1 MRNMNIYENAKYY
14 WGIYGSFGMVKGDV
28 AHDGGKITHET
39 EEYLV
44 CSERTEHENGLVYQT
59 GFIKNTCDHPI
70 TVTTANT
77 KFVFEGGEHAVYTQC
92 NHWQNES
99 KGAWQPLVTTISGRS
114 YGVRDSFAASPFFV
128 LWDKQC
134 DRGIAFHV
142 IPNCIWQYSVSNLPY
157 HDSTEA
163 LKVEVDIGIYNRDFS
178 MELQP
183 GEILHLPDIIYY
195 EVRNRVDLDA
205 WKLHRYLN
213 KVYPRVEHPVIYN
226 NWLCHFGNFSFEK
239 MAQQVDRAAELGCEY
254 FVVDSG
260 WYGNNPCWPH
270 RAEWWEKKPGDG
282 AFDGRMKEF
291 AALVRSKGMK
301 FGFWLEVESA
311 GVDSEALKKYPEQY
325 FEYDGLVMLDFANPA
340 ARDRVISEMKAVV
353 ELYGAEFIKYDFNND
368 TRIDYARKSLVPYYE
383 GFREFRRRVLEEIPG
398 VYHSNCAAGGAR
410 MSIPNHR
417 DFGSAWFTDNQSVY
431 ESLKI
436 VKDTV
441 LRLPSQSMERW
452 VVATSA
458 NVNHSYGG
466 ADPRVLI
473 STNDGTWN
481 NVRGVSE
488 NFLKGF
494 MLPGPIGFS
503 CDLNA
508 FTDTH
513 FEMLKQTVAEFKENR
528 DFWKK
533 AECRILCDTDS
544 LTVFQYNDEHFERV
558 EIFTFC
564 WKIHQRTVR
573 VYPVV
578 DESACYDTAGQT
590 VCGKALQADGL
601 AVATPANYEMTR
613 VILTKK

>member
-1 MRNMNIYENAKYY
+1 MNIYENAKYY
-14 WGIYGSFGMVKGDV
+14 WGIYGDFGMVKGDV
-28 AHDGGKITHET
+28 KHDGGKITHET
-39 EEYLV
+39 VDYLV
-44 CSERTEHENGLVYQT
+44 CSERCEHENGLVYQT
-59 GFIKNTCDHPI
+59 GYIQNTSDHAI
-70 TVTTANT
+70 TVTHAMT
-77 KFVFEGGEHAVYTQC
+77 KFVFEGGEHEVYTQC

-142 IPNCIWQYSVSNLPY
+142 IPNCIWQYAVSNLPY

-163 LKVEVDIGIYNRDFS
+163 IKVEVDIGIYNRDFCV
-178 MELQP
+178 ELQP
-183 GEILHLPDIIYY
+183 GETLNLPDIIYY

-213 KVYPRVEHPVIYN
+213 KTFPRQEHPVIFN
-226 NWLCHFGNFSFEK
+226 NWLCHFGNFDFDK
-239 MAQQVDRAAELGCEY
+239 MAAQLDRAAELGCEY
-254 FVVDSG
+254 VVVDSG
-260 WYGNNPCWPH
+260 WYGANPCWPH
-270 RAEWWEKKPGDG
+270 RGEWWEKKPGDG

-291 AALVRSKGMK
+291 ADLVRSKGMK

-311 GVDSEALKKYPEQY
+311 GVDSEALKNHPEQY
-325 FEYDGLVMLDFANPA
+325 FEYDGLVMLDFSNPE
-340 ARDRVISEMKAVV
+340 ARERVIREMKAAV

-368 TRIDYARKSLVPYYE
+368 IRIDYAHKSLVPYYE

-410 MSIPNHR
+410 MSIPNYR

-441 LRLPSQSMERW
+441 LRLPSQAMERW

-458 NVNHSYGG
+458 NVNHAYGG
-466 ADPRVLI
+466 ADPRKLI

-508 FTDTH
+508 FRDEH
-513 FEMLKQTVAEFKENR
+513 FAMLKEAVREHKENR
-528 DFWKK
+528 EFWKT
-533 AECRILCDTDS
+533 AECRILCDTDTV
-544 LTVFQYNDEHFERV
+544 TVFQYNDENFDRV
-558 EIFTFC
+558 EIFAFT

-578 DESACYDTAGQT
+578 DESACYKMGEEDI
-590 VCGKALQADGL
+590 CGKSLQADGL
-601 AVATPANYEMTR
+601 AVALPGNYEMTR
-613 VILTKK
+613 VILAKK

>member
-1 MRNMNIYENAKYY
+1 MRNMNLYENAKYY

-28 AHDGGKITHET
+28 KHEGGTITHET

-70 TVTTANT
+70 TVTHAMT
-77 KFVFEGGEHAVYTQC
+77 KFVLEGGEHEVYTQC

-99 KGAWQPLVTTISGRS
+99 RGAWQSLVTTISGRS
-114 YGVRDSFAASPFFV
+114 YGVRDSFGASPFFV
-128 LWDKQC
+128 LWDKQT

-142 IPNCIWQYSVSNLPY
+142 LANCIWQYTVSNLPY

-163 LKVEVDIGIYNRDFS
+163 LKTEIDIGIYNRDFS
-178 MELQP
+178 IQLQP
-183 GEILHLPDIIYY
+183 GEQLNLPDIIYY
-195 EVRNRVDLDA
+195 EVRNRVDLDC
-205 WKLHRYLN
+205 WKLHRYMN
-213 KVYPRVEHPVIYN
+213 KHFPRQEHPVIFN
-226 NWLCHFGNFSFEK
+226 NWLCHFGNFNFDK
-239 MAQQVDRAAELGCEY
+239 MAAQLDRAKELGCEY
-254 FVVDSG
+254 IVVDSG
-260 WYGNNPCWPH
+260 WYGANPCWPH
-270 RAEWWEKKPGDG
+270 RGEWWEKKPGDG

-291 AALVRSKGMK
+291 ADLVRSKGMK

-311 GVDSEALKKYPEQY
+311 GVSSEALKNHPDQY
-325 FEYDGLVMLDFANPA
+325 FEYDGLVMLDFANPE
-340 ARDRVISEMKAVV
+340 ARERLIREMKQAVD
-353 ELYGAEFIKYDFNND
+353 LYGAEFIKYDFNND
-368 TRIDYARKSLVPYYE
+368 TRIDYSHKSLVPYFE

-410 MSIPNHR
+410 MSLYNYR

-441 LRLPSQSMERW
+441 LRMPSQAMERW
-452 VVATSA
+452 VVATTSD
-458 NVNHSYGG
+458 VNHIYGQNS
-466 ADPRVLI
+466 PKKLI

-481 NVRGVSE
+481 NVRGVTE

-508 FTDTH
+508 FSEEH
-513 FEMLKQTVAEFKENR
+513 FKMLKDAVAEHKENR
-528 DFWKK
+528 EFWKM
-533 AECRILCDTDS
+533 AECRILCDTES
-544 LTVFQYNDEHFERV
+544 LTIFQYNDEEFNRV
-558 EIFTFC
+558 ELFAFM
-564 WKIHQRTVR
+564 WKIHQRTAC

-578 DESACYDTAGQT
+578 DKNASYDLDGET
-590 VCGKALQADGL
+590 VSGKTLQEDGI
-601 AVATPANYEMTR
+601 AVAIPCNYEMTR
-613 VILTKK
+613 VILTKQ